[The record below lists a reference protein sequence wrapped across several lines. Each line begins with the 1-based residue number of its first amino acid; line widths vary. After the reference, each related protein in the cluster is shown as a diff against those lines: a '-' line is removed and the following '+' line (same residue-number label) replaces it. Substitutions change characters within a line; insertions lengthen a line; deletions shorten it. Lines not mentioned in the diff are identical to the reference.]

1 MIHSNET
8 QGDLMQ
14 ATESGAEIN
23 KKNWCQFRVRMIW
36 DDKNLGRGY
45 NSTIGHTAVIGLST
59 GKVLEYITKINISL
73 LFCCETSRKNT
84 KTARL
89 QKNPY
94 RFIQGYGA
102 YCRSETF

>member
-36 DDKNLGRGY
+36 DDKNWGVA
-45 NSTIGHTAVIGLST
+45 IIQ
-59 GKVLEYITKINISL
+59 
-73 LFCCETSRKNT
+73 
-84 KTARL
+84 RL
-89 QKNPY
+89 A
-94 RFIQGYGA
+94 IQQL
-102 YCRSETF
+102 

>member
-36 DDKNLGRGY
+36 DDKN
-45 NSTIGHTAVIGLST
+45 
-59 GKVLEYITKINISL
+59 
-73 LFCCETSRKNT
+73 
-84 KTARL
+84 
-89 QKNPY
+89 
-94 RFIQGYGA
+94 
-102 YCRSETF
+102 

>member
-8 QGDLMQ
+8 QEDLMQ

-36 DDKNLGRGY
+36 DDKKLGRGY

-59 GKVLEYITKINISL
+59 GKVLEYITKNKHFATVLLRNKQEKHQNSTTAEKPIQVYPRLWSL
-73 LFCCETSRKNT
+73 LP
-84 KTARL
+84 L
-89 QKNPY
+89 
-94 RFIQGYGA
+94 
-102 YCRSETF
+102 